1 MNCLLRLGAALC
13 WQLMQRCSIL
23 LPLALHKKC
32 EKVINKEH
40 GAFDSFLQECALF
53 SRVHGIF
60 SFLLFEASYLT
71 AFSPT
76 FPFDS
81 QTHHLFLA
89 DNLPCTSYT
98 FLK

>member
-1 MNCLLRLGAALC
+1 MAAYATP
-13 WQLMQRCSIL
+13 CSIL

-32 EKVINKEH
+32 EKIINKEH
-40 GAFDSFLQECALF
+40 GAFDSFLQDCALF
-53 SRVHGIF
+53 SRVHSMF

-71 AFSPT
+71 GFSPT

-81 QTHHLFLA
+81 QTTHHLFLA
-89 DNLPCTSYT
+89 DKLPGTSSM